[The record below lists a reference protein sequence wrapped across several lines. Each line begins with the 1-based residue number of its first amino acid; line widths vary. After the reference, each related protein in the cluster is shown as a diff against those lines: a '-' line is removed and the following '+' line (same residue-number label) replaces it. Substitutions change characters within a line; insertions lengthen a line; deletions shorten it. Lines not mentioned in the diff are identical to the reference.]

1 MENREEKAVGLIND
15 LIGAFPET
23 QDSVFV
29 ALAKVLL
36 KRNCSDE
43 DIAQMVEETICNV
56 KKTRITVADVI
67 QYSNEKPK
75 EIW

>member
-1 MENREEKAVGLIND
+1 MEDRQGKVVELLND

-29 ALAKVLL
+29 ALAKMLI
-36 KRNCSDE
+36 KRNHSDE
-43 DIAQMVEETICNV
+43 DIAQMVENTICNIA
-56 KKTRITVADVI
+56 KTRLTVADVI
-67 QYSNEKPK
+67 NYSYEKSK